1 MLLILKYFRY
11 NLFMDK
17 NKLEIEY
24 EYNFSYFF
32 FIIQNIFIELIL
44 IFVAI
49 DMFEKKLSS
58 YKDYFIFFFLV
69 LIIVFI
75 FLEYIKSFFTMKDI
89 VFLDDNIVINSKI
102 FKLEDIECIDR
113 TDRNATRI
121 ILKDK
126 STNKYLVTVFFEG
139 LISGNMLNISY
150 YTFTKIFESEFSGE
164 QNLEKKLNA
173 VKNINLEQ
181 EKIEND
187 IFDKGW
193 YLYYLFMIV
202 PVSII
207 LYLMVSSS

>member
-1 MLLILKYFRY
+1 
-11 NLFMDK
+11 MDK